1 MTSLLRETAGP
12 STPVAAATFGRDDK
26 FILVGNG
33 AMQLTKQVAG
43 FCGGVV
49 KALGLAAAIVVC
61 AGMGWAQ
68 APASG
73 DLNHVLA
80 QLDSAAAKFRSAQ
93 ANFQWDQFE
102 RVVEST
108 DTQAGVIYFEGSG
121 SATRVAID
129 IETADGQ
136 PSKKTIVYSGGVLQ
150 FFQPQIDQMTVFHA
164 GEKQA
169 QYESYLTLGFGG
181 SGSDLKKSWDIT
193 YQGMETIDGV
203 QTAKLDLVSK
213 DAAVR
218 ANFSHVTIWVDPTRA
233 VSLKQ
238 ILYEP
243 SGDTR
248 TAYYK
253 NIEYNKKVSPSVFKI
268 KTDKKTQVVQ
278 K

>member
-1 MTSLLRETAGP
+1 MLA
-12 STPVAAATFGRDDK
+12 VAAAVV
-26 FILVGNG
+26 L
-33 AMQLTKQVAG
+33 
-43 FCGGVV
+43 CG
-49 KALGLAAAIVVC
+49 
-61 AGMGWAQ
+61 GMGWAQ
-68 APASG
+68 AAAGG
-73 DLNHVLA
+73 DLNHVLT
-80 QLDSAAAKFRSAQ
+80 QLDAAAAKFHSAK
-93 ANFQWDQFE
+93 ADFQWDQFE
-102 RVVEST
+102 RVVSST

-121 SATRVAID
+121 ASTRVAMD

-136 PSKKTIVYSGGVLQ
+136 PSKKNIVYSNGVLQ
-150 FFQPQIDQMTVFHA
+150 LFIPQIDQMTVFHA

-193 YQGMETIDGV
+193 YQGMETMDGV

-213 DAAVR
+213 DPGVR
-218 ANFSHVTIWVDPTRA
+218 ANFSHVTIWVDPTRG

-253 NIEYNKKVSPSVFKI
+253 NIEYNKKISPSVFKI
-268 KTDKKTQVVQ
+268 KTDSKTQVVQ

>member
-1 MTSLLRETAGP
+1 MQLKKCVSR
-12 STPVAAATFGRDDK
+12 FGR
-26 FILVGNG
+26 G
-33 AMQLTKQVAG
+33 VAQ
-43 FCGGVV
+43 
-49 KALGLAAAIVVC
+49 ALGVAIGIFLC

-68 APASG
+68 TPASG
-73 DLNHVLA
+73 DLNRVLT
-80 QLDSAAAKFRSAQ
+80 QLDAAAAKFHSAK
-93 ANFQWDQFE
+93 ADFQWDQFE

-108 DTQAGVIYFEGSG
+108 DTQAGVIYYEGSG
-121 SATRVAID
+121 PAARVAID

-150 FFQPQIDQMTVFHA
+150 FFQPQINQMTVFHA
-164 GEKQA
+164 GDKQG

-181 SGSDLKKSWDIT
+181 SGSDLKKSWDIA
-193 YQGMETIDGV
+193 YRGMESIDGV

-213 DAAVR
+213 EASVR

-238 ILYEP
+238 ILFEP

-248 TAYYK
+248 TSYFR
-253 NIEYNKKVSPSVFKI
+253 NIEYNKKISASVFKI
-268 KTDKKTQVVQ
+268 KTNSKTQVIQ

>member
-1 MTSLLRETAGP
+1 MG
-12 STPVAAATFGRDDK
+12 VAIGIF
-26 FILVGNG
+26 L
-33 AMQLTKQVAG
+33 
-43 FCGGVV
+43 
-49 KALGLAAAIVVC
+49 C

-68 APASG
+68 TPASG
-73 DLNHVLA
+73 DLNRVLT
-80 QLDSAAAKFRSAQ
+80 QLDAAAAKFHSAK
-93 ANFQWDQFE
+93 ADFQWDQFE

-108 DTQAGVIYFEGSG
+108 DTQAGVIYYEGSG
-121 SATRVAID
+121 PAARVAID

-150 FFQPQIDQMTVFHA
+150 FFQPQIDQLTVFHA
-164 GEKQA
+164 DDKQG

-181 SGSDLKKSWDIT
+181 SGSDLKKSWDIA
-193 YQGMETIDGV
+193 YRGMESIDGV

-213 DAAVR
+213 EASVR

-248 TAYYK
+248 TSYFR
-253 NIEYNKKVSPSVFKI
+253 NIEYNKKISASVFKI
-268 KTDKKTQVVQ
+268 KTNSKTQVIQ

>member
-1 MTSLLRETAGP
+1 VIEAGFGRAGRCIQAIGKFDSRKEAMTLKMYVSGIR
-12 STPVAAATFGRDDK
+12 SAAAKT
-26 FILVGNG
+26 
-33 AMQLTKQVAG
+33 
-43 FCGGVV
+43 
-49 KALGLAAAIVVC
+49 LGLAAAIFLC
-61 AGMGWAQ
+61 LGMGWAQ
-68 APASG
+68 APVSG

-80 QLDSAAAKFRSAQ
+80 QLDSAAAKFHSAK

-102 RVVEST
+102 RVVSST
-108 DTQAGVIYFEGSG
+108 DTQAGVIYYEGSG
-121 SATRVAID
+121 PSARVALD

-136 PSKKTIVYSGGVLQ
+136 PAKKTIVYSNGVAQ

-164 GEKQA
+164 GDKQA
-169 QYESYLTLGFGG
+169 QWGTYLTLGFGG

-193 YQGMETIDGV
+193 YQGMETVDGV

-213 DAAVR
+213 DAGVR
-218 ANFSHVTIWVDPTRA
+218 ANVSHVTIWVDPTRA

-268 KTDKKTQVVQ
+268 KTDSKTQVIQ

>member
-1 MTSLLRETAGP
+1 MQLKKCVSR
-12 STPVAAATFGRDDK
+12 FGR
-26 FILVGNG
+26 G
-33 AMQLTKQVAG
+33 VAQ
-43 FCGGVV
+43 
-49 KALGLAAAIVVC
+49 ALGVATGIFLC

-68 APASG
+68 TPANG
-73 DLNHVLA
+73 DLNRVLT
-80 QLDSAAAKFRSAQ
+80 QLDAAAAKFHSAK
-93 ANFQWDQFE
+93 ADFQWDQFE

-108 DTQAGVIYFEGSG
+108 DTQAGVIYYEGSG
-121 SATRVAID
+121 PAARVAID

-150 FFQPQIDQMTVFHA
+150 FFQPQINQMTVFHA
-164 GEKQA
+164 GDKQG

-181 SGSDLKKSWDIT
+181 SGSDLKKSWDIA
-193 YQGMETIDGV
+193 YRGMESIDGV

-213 DAAVR
+213 EAGVR

-238 ILYEP
+238 ILFEP

-248 TAYYK
+248 TSYFR
-253 NIEYNKKVSPSVFKI
+253 NIEYNKKISASVFKI
-268 KTDKKTQVVQ
+268 KTNSKTQVIQ

>member
-1 MTSLLRETAGP
+1 MTLKMYVSEIR
-12 STPVAAATFGRDDK
+12 SAA
-26 FILVGNG
+26 
-33 AMQLTKQVAG
+33 
-43 FCGGVV
+43 V
-49 KALGLAAAIVVC
+49 KTLGLAAAIFLC

-73 DLNHVLA
+73 DLNHVLT
-80 QLDSAAAKFRSAQ
+80 QLDSAAAKFHSAK

-102 RVVEST
+102 RVVSST
-108 DTQAGVIYFEGSG
+108 DTQAGVIYYEGSG
-121 SATRVAID
+121 PAARVALD

-136 PSKKTIVYSGGVLQ
+136 PAKKTIVYSNGVAQ

-164 GEKQA
+164 GDKQA
-169 QYESYLTLGFGG
+169 QWGTYLTLGFGG

-213 DAAVR
+213 DADVR
-218 ANFSHVTIWVDPTRA
+218 ANVSHVTIWVDPTRA

-253 NIEYNKKVSPSVFKI
+253 DIEYNKKISGSLFKI
-268 KTDKKTQVVQ
+268 KTDSKTQVVQ

>member
-1 MTSLLRETAGP
+1 MFGC
-12 STPVAAATFGRDDK
+12 VAAVF
-26 FILVGNG
+26 L
-33 AMQLTKQVAG
+33 
-43 FCGGVV
+43 
-49 KALGLAAAIVVC
+49 C

-73 DLNHVLA
+73 DLNHVLTE
-80 QLDSAAAKFRSAQ
+80 LDAAAAKFHSAK

-102 RVVEST
+102 RVVSST

-121 SATRVAID
+121 AATRVAID

-136 PSKKTIVYSGGVLQ
+136 PSKKTVVYSGGVLK

-181 SGSDLKKSWDIT
+181 SGSELKKNWDIT
-193 YQGMETIDGV
+193 FQGMETIDGV

-213 DAAVR
+213 EASVR

-253 NIEYNKKVSPSVFKI
+253 NIEYNKKISPSVFKI
-268 KTDKKTQVVQ
+268 KTDSKTQVVQ